1 MIRND
6 YIMQMI
12 QQIGV
17 LVARIMNKN
26 ISREAM
32 TAEFNGLAG
41 QWIGLPVNI
50 LLSLP
55 KEHVY
60 ELFEDSDRM
69 VVEKSYLMAEIS
81 HAHGVVAESKE
92 ERLDF
97 FASAMFFYRKCSGL
111 VDEPIQKEVDE
122 RMNELTIALDSEA
135 E

>member
-17 LVARIMNKN
+17 LVARIMNKD

-32 TAEFNGLAG
+32 TAEFNSLAG
-41 QWIGLPVNI
+41 QWIGLPVNV

-69 VVEKSYLMAEIS
+69 VVEKSYLMAEIA

-92 ERLDF
+92 EALT
-97 FASAMFFYRKCSGL
+97 FYANAKYFYERCSGL
-111 VDEPIQKEVDE
+111 VDESLQNDVDS
-122 RMNELTIALDSEA
+122 RLRELSEA
-135 E
+135 LGEA

>member
-17 LVARIMNKN
+17 LVARIMNKD

-32 TAEFNGLAG
+32 SDEFNGLAG

-81 HAHGVVAESKE
+81 HAHGVVAESE
-92 ERLDF
+92 EEKVDF
-97 FASAMFFYRKCSGL
+97 FTSAMFFYRKCSGL
-111 VDEPIQKEVDE
+111 VDEPVQKEIDE
-122 RMNELTIALDSEA
+122 RMNELTIAFNNKA